1 MQIKKAAKPAVLIVL
16 LLVLMQAPVFAAA
29 DFSDITQSF
38 NSEMSSFGD
47 TLGIFVSGFR
57 AVARI
62 IAISMMAI
70 AGVMVAFNVQDGRKA
85 FWNWMLGIGA
95 CPEYLGYPLGYLR
108 TGGRLECCVC
118 VVKLLP
124 GS

>member
-85 FWNWMLGIGA
+85 FWNWMLGIG
-95 CPEYLGYPLGYLR
+95 LGYLR